1 MTELLTA
8 KERYVERFRGF
19 CSLPAADHGDS
30 TRLRQGQ
37 RNAARTLAK
46 GLIFITLE
54 DETGHSRVII
64 KPDFYDKNRH
74 DVLYAKFVQ
83 VWGTVQNQD
92 GIVHLV
98 AKAIRP
104 LAVSA
109 AETSSHD
116 FH

>member
-1 MTELLTA
+1 MAYRRAELKKSGIRTA
-8 KERYVERFRGF
+8 AELKI
-19 CSLPAADHGDS
+19 LPHGRMATTAGCVI
-30 TRLRQGQ
+30 TRQ
-37 RNAARTLAK
+37 RPGTAK
-46 GLIFITLE
+46 GLIFMTLE
-54 DETGHSRVII
+54 DETGHARVIV
-64 KPDFYDKNRH
+64 KPDFYAKNPH

-83 VWGTVQNQD
+83 VWGSVQNQD

-104 LAVSA
+104 LAISA

>member
-1 MTELLTA
+1 MAYRRVELNNRGIKTA
-8 KERYVERFRGF
+8 AELKTLR
-19 CSLPAADHGDS
+19 HGATATTAGS
-30 TRLRQGQ
+30 VITRQ
-37 RNAARTLAK
+37 RPGTAK
-46 GLIFITLE
+46 GLIFMTLE

-74 DVLYAKFVQ
+74 EVLYAKFVQ
-83 VWGTVQNQD
+83 VWGSVQNQD

-104 LAVSA
+104 LAISA